1 MGLVLFGDHAFD
13 ADLIAFDKDGTLFDF
28 SASLRPRFLAAVEQL
43 IANLPGQSVIRA
55 ALYRTLGYDSASG
68 AFDARGP
75 FATATSAAI
84 GYAATTVL
92 FQHTGPSHD
101 WGACEQLAREEFA
114 PMFEGVQNL
123 TPTTNLAALFF
134 SLHESNV
141 KIAVI
146 TNDDRGPTESALDRF
161 DIGRYV
167 DFIAGGDGPY
177 LHKPAPDALLAAS
190 ERLGV
195 APERTAVVG
204 DAATDLRMADA
215 AGAGLR
221 VGVLTGVGSRKEL
234 ARSADLVLASIAEIR
249 VGATPHGEATHAPAR
264 SSDRPGAP

>member
-1 MGLVLFGDHAFD
+1 
-13 ADLIAFDKDGTLFDF
+13 
-28 SASLRPRFLAAVEQL
+28 
-43 IANLPGQSVIRA
+43 
-55 ALYRTLGYDSASG
+55 
-68 AFDARGP
+68 
-75 FATATSAAI
+75 
-84 GYAATTVL
+84 
-92 FQHTGPSHD
+92 
-101 WGACEQLAREEFA
+101 
-114 PMFEGVQNL
+114 MFEGVQNL
-123 TPTTNLAALFF
+123 TPTTNLAALFS

-141 KIAVI
+141 RIAVI

-234 ARSADLVLASIAEIR
+234 ARSARSGPGVDRRNSG
-249 VGATPHGEATHAPAR
+249 GATPHGEAIHAPAR